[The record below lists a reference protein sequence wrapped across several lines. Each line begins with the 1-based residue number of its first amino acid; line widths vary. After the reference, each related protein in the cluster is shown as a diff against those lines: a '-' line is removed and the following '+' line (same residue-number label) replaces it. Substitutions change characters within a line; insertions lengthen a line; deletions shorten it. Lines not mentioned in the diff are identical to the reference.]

1 MTEAKWKSKIKK
13 QMQALGLY
21 KPEFDTVILTLA
33 GILEQR
39 DIAFDD
45 FISTGGEGCVEHI
58 SDRGSVNIRRNP
70 RLQVWMDLNTQA
82 LAYWRDLGLTP
93 SGLKKLN
100 DAAMKQPGKE
110 SPLEAALKAM
120 SGE

>member
-1 MTEAKWKSKIKK
+1 MTASRWKSRIKK
-13 QMQALGLY
+13 QMNGVGTY

-33 GILEQR
+33 DILEQR
-39 DIAFDD
+39 DMAFEDYVAA
-45 FISTGGEGCVEHI
+45 GGEPCVEHT

-100 DAAMKQPGKE
+100 DAAMKKPNE
-110 SPLEAALKAM
+110 SPLEAALRAM
-120 SGE
+120 TDG